1 MRGLLLTLEGIE
13 GSGKSTQAANLV
25 EGLSA
30 AGVPVVATREPGGVS
45 LGERVREILL
55 SPDSGPIHPA
65 AELLLFNAAR
75 AQHVAERIRPALES
89 GQVVV
94 CDRFTDAT
102 VAYQGGGRAAP
113 EDLLRRLNEYSTG
126 GIRPDRTYLLDVDV
140 RTGFDR
146 AAKRGA
152 ATGPDRIEREGTAFF
167 EAVRNRYLTLAAGDP
182 ERILLLRG
190 TDSIQDLTRRILEDA
205 MSLVRSRSLI
215 QPR

>member
-25 EGLSA
+25 QELTT
-30 AGVPVVATREPGGVS
+30 AGVPVVATREPGGVV
-45 LGERVREILL
+45 LGERIRAILL
-55 SPDSGPIHPA
+55 SPDSGPIQPA
-65 AELLLFNAAR
+65 TELLLFVAAR
-75 AQHVAERIRPALES
+75 AQHVAEKIRPALES

-113 EDLLRRLNEYSTG
+113 EDLLERLNHFSTG

-146 AAKRGA
+146 AAKRRA
-152 ATGPDRIEREGTAFF
+152 AAGPDRIEREGTEFF
-167 EAVRNRYLTLAAGDP
+167 EAVRRRYLALAAADP

-190 TDSIQDLTRRILEDA
+190 TDPIQDLTRRIVEDA
-205 MSLVRSRSLI
+205 LSLVRSRALI